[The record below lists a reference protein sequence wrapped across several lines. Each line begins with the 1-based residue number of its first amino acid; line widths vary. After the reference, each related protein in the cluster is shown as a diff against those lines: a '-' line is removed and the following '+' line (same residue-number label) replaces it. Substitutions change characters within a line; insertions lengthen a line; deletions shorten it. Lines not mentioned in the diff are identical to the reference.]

1 MSGRSTSV
9 ALALSCCLGLAT
21 AAAAQPISKWIFT
34 QEFAT
39 ELRARAK
46 ASGSTVTVARDL
58 ELRIK
63 DSSGKEAT
71 AFLDNAYTEYSA
83 HPEARAEVT
92 DKYVQA
98 FLEPRNGAAPIDR
111 RRIVPVVK
119 DRSWLAEIR
128 ESLQARGAKQPW
140 ETVWEDLN
148 EDLVILYAED
158 SPRNVKYLS
167 PKSLIE
173 LGLRKDQL
181 RSLAVSN
188 LRKLLPEPQ
197 ITAGPLISMVT
208 AGGSYE
214 ASLLLFD
221 DLWSGGR
228 TAVDGELI
236 VAVPSR
242 DVLLFTGSKNQAGI
256 ARLREAA
263 TGVAHEASYRLTDR
277 LFVYRAGR
285 FQRFQQ

>member
-1 MSGRSTSV
+1 MSRRSFGV
-9 ALALSCCLGLAT
+9 ALALSCLGLTT
-21 AAAAQPISKWIFT
+21 AAADHPISKWVFT
-34 QEFAT
+34 HEVAT
-39 ELRARAK
+39 ELRAK
-46 ASGSTVTVARDL
+46 ARGSTVTVAGDL

-71 AFLDNAYTEYSA
+71 AFLDNAYAEYLA
-83 HPEARAEVT
+83 HPEARAEVIG
-92 DKYVQA
+92 KYVQA
-98 FLEPRNGAAPIDR
+98 FLEPRNEDAPIDR
-111 RRIVPVVK
+111 NRIVPVVK
-119 DRSWLAEIR
+119 DRSWLAEVR
-128 ESLQARGAKQPW
+128 ESLQARGGAKQPW
-140 ETVWEDLN
+140 ETVSEDLN

-158 SPRNVKYLS
+158 SPRNVKYLN
-167 PKSLIE
+167 PKNLIE

-181 RSLAVSN
+181 RGLAVTN

-197 ITAGPLISMVT
+197 ITTGPLISMIT

-228 TAVDGELI
+228 IAVDGELI

-242 DVLLFTGSKNQAGI
+242 DVLLFTGSKNQAGV

-263 TGVAHEASYRLTDR
+263 AGVAREASYRLTDR

-285 FQRFQQ
+285 FQRFKQ